1 MEIITIPCLKDN
13 YAYLLICK
21 KSNEAAIIDPSE
33 AIPVKKV
40 ISQKKVKLTTIFNNF
55 NSSIFR
61 IISIILFTFI
71 I

>member
-40 ISQKKVKLTTIFNNF
+40 ISQK
-55 NSSIFR
+55 SDC
-61 IISIILFTFI
+61 
-71 I
+71 